1 MIFLAVIVKTGD
13 GQLEIVFSA
22 NLSDPIWKL
31 KEYVSTR
38 TRISPSDIQLS
49 FSGESLSNDGLV
61 SELGVNAG
69 TTLDLLLVL
78 PLRPSVHPGGEVAVT
93 TSMNNTNKEP
103 VSTSYGVEE
112 PVLEG
117 EQIVPQEYV
126 MPTAFTIQLTS
137 DKESKEIL
145 VVVEK
150 AKSKKPFL
158 GGYRHKQSGAEY
170 HHAATQTPKPSTASS
185 GVEKSQ
191 RETQTYLTRNMH
203 QQTQCDAATQ
213 MTKTG
218 CFVSHTTDKILFPGE
233 YETAEEYHRK
243 RLEAVVVLQTHVRR
257 WLAERYVNI
266 LRKEK
271 VEHERW
277 MKEEEASRQKEREE
291 RIKREFDRRMNP
303 KTKEDFEVLYHA
315 LEMWRIDEL
324 TKINET
330 TSGPE
335 RKAAL
340 CGLLEQEAQLI
351 ASIGQHKILANQ
363 ENKVASTRKLLD
375 NMAAPR
381 RWIAFDGR
389 ATEMD
394 TPYSLRAHQLKE
406 MYLSLTSSDLDV
418 EERKDLLMSVRAT
431 VSEHDCKL
439 TRDIVDL
446 VDREA
451 DFLDRHMPVS
461 TMDGL
466 RKRISTLFLQYVKT
480 PHFNAAAASH
490 IKVPPDPSVLHS
502 KIYYCRSC
510 CSYLP
515 SVEFQ
520 LSTNAHAPGHCRK
533 CVELDNKARHREDH
547 TLYRSMLRSIRHSEE
562 QYKDGSRVVFL
573 LQDMDLKHL
582 VEGIW
587 GGQSVLSAESDLFE
601 LKMVRW
607 ERDKEWSPWN
617 CILLTKQEATY
628 HHKLENVLESYG
640 PVFADK
646 VKQRHVLARSY
657 FTHLP
662 HFVSQME
669 SKVKDIP
676 FLRGPERVVTIATQ
690 KTSKD
695 VPSEG

>member
-1 MIFLAVIVKTGD
+1 LAVVYV
-13 GQLEIVFSA
+13 EIFISDCVLI
-22 NLSDPIWKL
+22 LS
-31 KEYVSTR
+31 
-38 TRISPSDIQLS
+38 Q
-49 FSGESLSNDGLV
+49 
-61 SELGVNAG
+61 
-69 TTLDLLLVL
+69 
-78 PLRPSVHPGGEVAVT
+78 
-93 TSMNNTNKEP
+93 
-103 VSTSYGVEE
+103 
-112 PVLEG
+112 
-117 EQIVPQEYV
+117 
-126 MPTAFTIQLTS
+126 
-137 DKESKEIL
+137 
-145 VVVEK
+145 
-150 AKSKKPFL
+150 
-158 GGYRHKQSGAEY
+158 
-170 HHAATQTPKPSTASS
+170 
-185 GVEKSQ
+185 
-191 RETQTYLTRNMH
+191 
-203 QQTQCDAATQ
+203 
-213 MTKTG
+213 TKTG

-490 IKVPPDPSVLHS
+490 IKVRGCGMFTSLFYRYGPLLWLVLTS
-502 KIYYCRSC
+502 
-510 CSYLP
+510 
-515 SVEFQ
+515 
-520 LSTNAHAPGHCRK
+520 A
-533 CVELDNKARHREDH
+533 
-547 TLYRSMLRSIRHSEE
+547 
-562 QYKDGSRVVFL
+562 L
-573 LQDMDLKHL
+573 LQHTPDTPLIHRHTTKYSSKHPL
-582 VEGIW
+582 H
-587 GGQSVLSAESDLFE
+587 
-601 LKMVRW
+601 
-607 ERDKEWSPWN
+607 
-617 CILLTKQEATY
+617 LTIPT
-628 HHKLENVLESYG
+628 
-640 PVFADK
+640 PPTP
-646 VKQRHVLARSY
+646 Y
-657 FTHLP
+657 FTTPPPPGSSGPISTPFQDLLLSKLL
-662 HFVSQME
+662 FV
-669 SKVKDIP
+669 P
-676 FLRGPERVVTIATQ
+676 A
-690 KTSKD
+690 
-695 VPSEG
+695 